1 MIKLEAIA
9 IREKSKTVMAELAE
23 VNVSITKGLAGDA
36 RGNPGKRQVSLLS
49 LEQWR
54 MACNEVGSKLPWTTR
69 RANILVSGVQF
80 GPQHLSQIVCV
91 GDLRMRVCAETDPC
105 IVMERAKKGLF
116 NALKPDWRG
125 GVLCEVL
132 SPGDIKVG
140 DEITFFNE
148 QLALE

>member
-9 IREKSKTVMAELAE
+9 IREKSKAMMAELAE

-49 LEQWR
+49 SEQWL

-69 RANILVSGVQF
+69 RANILVGGVQF
-80 GPQHLSQIVCV
+80 GPQHLNRIVCI

-105 IVMERAKKGLF
+105 IIMERAQKGLL

-140 DEITFFNE
+140 DEVILFNE

>member
-9 IREKSKTVMAELAE
+9 IREKSKATMDELTE
-23 VNVSITKGLAGDA
+23 VNVSISKGLAGDA

-49 LEQWR
+49 AEQWN
-54 MACNEVGSKLPWTTR
+54 MACKEVDSKLRWTTR

-80 GPQHLSQIVCV
+80 GPQHMNKIVCI

-105 IVMERAKKGLF
+105 IIMERAQRGLK
-116 NALKPDWRG
+116 NALMPDWRG

-140 DEITFFNE
+140 DEVILFNE
-148 QLALE
+148 QLELE

>member
-9 IREKSKTVMAELAE
+9 IRAKSKATMDELTE
-23 VNVSITKGLAGDA
+23 VNVSISKGLAGDA

-49 LEQWR
+49 AEQWG
-54 MACNEVGSKLPWTTR
+54 MACKVVGSKLPWTTR

-80 GPQHLSQIVCV
+80 GAQHVNKIVCI

-105 IVMERAKKGLF
+105 IIMERAHRGLK
-116 NALKPDWRG
+116 NALMPDWRG

-140 DEITFFNE
+140 DEVILFNG
-148 QLALE
+148 QLELE